1 MGWSSD
7 GKEGGSDGKENAK
20 DGGQDSGFHEEHETL
35 CMDGEERE
43 EIFIF

>member
-20 DGGQDSGFHEEHETL
+20 DGGQDSGFHEEHDFFCL
-35 CMDGEERE
+35 NEEDQL